1 MRLALDFVV
10 HLVMLSLFSYVTI
23 DVTGGPLTFAE
34 KVLIFHVTVSS
45 TRSSKNRFR
54 EK

>member
-10 HLVMLSLFSYVTI
+10 HLVMLSLFSYVTTH
-23 DVTGGPLTFAE
+23 VTDGPLTSAE

-45 TRSSKNRFR
+45 AGSSK
-54 EK
+54 